1 MIKDWNDL
9 RYLLA
14 LQEGGTMKRAAE
26 LLHTSASTVS
36 RHIQHLSEN
45 CGDMLVQPTK
55 GEVWALTP
63 LALKL
68 TAVARGFDEDLSLLN
83 EPKSEQSLNI
93 SITSLD
99 FVLTYFL
106 APELKSARL
115 AMPHLNL
122 SLLSSDKRLSLAF
135 GEADVALRFGR
146 PDEGQLVSK
155 RVASVPFRIWRNK
168 QNTTSDWVGM
178 IEAFDWTPDMQLA
191 YQVFGKP
198 PLFRASSYA
207 AAKKAAVSI
216 GVNTIG
222 PDAVLA
228 ACSKFEKDDTI
239 GPVDRELWRVI
250 HESRRL
256 DKNLQQFNAWLDELF
271 AAKK

>member
-1 MIKDWNDL
+1 
-9 RYLLA
+9 
-14 LQEGGTMKRAAE
+14 MKRAAE
-26 LLHTSASTVS
+26 LLQTSATTVS

-45 CGDMLVQPTK
+45 CGEMLVQPTK

-68 TAVARGFDEDLSLLN
+68 TAVARGVDEDLSLLS

-93 SITSLD
+93 SVTSLE

-155 RVASVPFRIWRNK
+155 RVASVPFRVWRNT
-168 QNTTSDWVGM
+168 QNTSSDWVGM
-178 IEAFDWTPDMQLA
+178 IEDFDWTPDMQLA

-222 PDAVLA
+222 PDAVMA
-228 ACSKFEKDDTI
+228 GCAKFEKDDTI

-271 AAKK
+271 APNK